1 MRIDKKWNFRKVTLE
16 LFLDVINWYA
26 AKSPAPDSYT
36 FQRNATNTG
45 FLTTDGQPVKADG
58 SNAIPV
64 RIKNDD
70 PQITPTIGFIL
81 EF

>member
-1 MRIDKKWNFRKVTLE
+1 MRIDKKWNFMKVSLD
-16 LFLDVINWYA
+16 LFLDVTNWYK
-26 AKSPAPDSYT
+26 AKTPAPDSYT
-36 FQRNATNTG
+36 FKRNESNTA
-45 FLTTDGQPVKADG
+45 FVTSDGQPIKADG

-70 PQITPTIGFIL
+70 PRITPTIGVIV